1 MVRIFLVF
9 LFLLLTFPAS
19 ADIFALRNDNVAADI
34 LNDLIFSE
42 RQLFNRTYR
51 SEDIS
56 QRLERLELA
65 VYGAIQD
72 GPEANRI
79 RQIRKALT
87 NVVAGGNG
95 LQYVTKG
102 LGLTGLS
109 SSSKNWSFGGYNYG
123 TPYHTNAYRRHDFNR
138 CAHAHSHRLP
148 PPCPNCHSHRL
159 PPPKPYGQNNPI
171 INGDYTKNYSLG
183 TSVRIL
189 ND

>member
-1 MVRIFLVF
+1 MIRIFLVF
-9 LFLLLTFPAS
+9 IFLLCTLPAN
-19 ADIFALRNDNVAADI
+19 ADIFTLRNDTASANI
-34 LNDLIFSE
+34 LNDLTFAE
-42 RQLFNRTYR
+42 RQIFDRTYR
-51 SEDIS
+51 NDDIS

-72 GPEANRI
+72 GAQAARI

-87 NVVAGGNG
+87 NVASGGNG
-95 LQYVTKG
+95 LQYVTKS
-102 LGLTGLS
+102 LNLANS
-109 SSSKNWSFGGYNYG
+109 SSGSRNWSFGGYNYG
-123 TPYHTNAYRRHDFNR
+123 TPFYANTNRGYDLNR

-148 PPCPNCHSHRL
+148 PPCHRCHSHRL
-159 PPPKPYGQNNPI
+159 PPPQHYRQNNPI